1 MSTVKEE
8 QQQDQEQFE
17 QEQEQVVEKTRHR
30 SNLPIETPEAF
41 SKFEEY
47 INRNKNIIT
56 AIVGGLVLV
65 IGGYFAFKYLYLQPK
80 EEEAQKQIFFA
91 QRYLERDS
99 LALALNGD
107 KNYPGF
113 LKIID
118 EYKWTK
124 AANLSHYYAGSIY
137 LRQGKFDEAIN
148 HLNDFNGKKTAVQ
161 AMAFGLLGDAYTEKG
176 SFDEGIDHYKKAA
189 YTVEN
194 EATTPFFLKKAAMA
208 LEHEKNNDE
217 ALKLYQEIKSKYP
230 NSAEGRDAEKAI
242 YRLEAT
248 TAK

>member
-17 QEQEQVVEKTRHR
+17 QEQEVTKPRHR
-30 SNLPIETPEAF
+30 SSLPIETPEAF
-41 SKFEEY
+41 SRFEEY

-118 EYKWTK
+118 DYKWTK

-137 LRQGKFDEAIN
+137 LRQGKFDEAIS
-148 HLNDFNGKKTAVQ
+148 HLKDFNGKKTAVQ
-161 AMAFGLLGDAYTEKG
+161 AMAYGLLGDAYTEKNDF
-176 SFDEGIDHYKKAA
+176 SEGVDYYKKAA
-189 YTVEN
+189 YTAEN
-194 EATTPFFLKKAAMA
+194 EATTPFFLNKAAMA
-208 LEHEKNNDE
+208 LEHEKKNDD
-217 ALKLYQEIKSKYP
+217 ARKLYEEIKTKYP
-230 NSAEGRDAEKAI
+230 NSAEGRDAEKAL
-242 YRLEAT
+242 YRVGAT
-248 TAK
+248 N

>member
-8 QQQDQEQFE
+8 QQQEQEQFE
-17 QEQEQVVEKTRHR
+17 QEQEVAKPRHR
-30 SNLPIETPEAF
+30 SNLPVETPEAF
-41 SKFEEY
+41 SRFEEY

-56 AIVGGLVLV
+56 AVVGGLVLV

-148 HLNDFNGKKTAVQ
+148 HLKDFNGKKTVVQ
-161 AMAFGLLGDAYTEKG
+161 AMAFGLLGDAYTEKND
-176 SFDEGIDHYKKAA
+176 FNEGIDSYKKAA

-217 ALKLYQEIKSKYP
+217 ALKLYKEIKSKYP
-230 NSAEGRDAEKAI
+230 ASAESREAEKAI
-242 YRLEAT
+242 YRLEGS
-248 TAK
+248 K